1 MAFLYKLKQNFQ
13 KIGGVVIAKFFLQMG
28 SFWAD
33 FGVFDLV
40 VLGKIFHIK
49 RRALKI
55 PLSYYVLRP
64 TQMQIL
70 VLPMPGLWANFHFL
84 SGPFWVDFWLGLCH
98 IWLRTTVLAS
108 KKEVVRKKR
117 KYFYGI
123 FVQIKTK
130 FSKNWGRRNAEIF
143 FTHGLLLG
151 QFWGF

>member
-28 SFWAD
+28 SFWAN

-40 VLGKIFHIK
+40 VLGKIFYIK

-70 VLPMPGLWANFHFL
+70 VLSMPGLWANFHFS

-98 IWLRTTVLAS
+98 IWLRTVIGF
-108 KKEVVRKKR
+108 KKR
-117 KYFYGI
+117 SCEKEEKI
-123 FVQIKTK
+123 F
-130 FSKNWGRRNAEIF
+130 
-143 FTHGLLLG
+143 LLL
-151 QFWGF
+151 FCTN